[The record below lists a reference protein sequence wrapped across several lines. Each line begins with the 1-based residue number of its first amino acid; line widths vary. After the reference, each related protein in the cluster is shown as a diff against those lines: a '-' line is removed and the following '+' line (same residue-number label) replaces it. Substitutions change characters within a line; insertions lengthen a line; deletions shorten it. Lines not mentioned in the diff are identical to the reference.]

1 MAATVL
7 TSAPLSSAAIKS
19 SLAPQIDADRILVR
33 PIDLI
38 AFASDASFY
47 RLIPKAVV
55 LAKTEEEIAT
65 LFRFSQR
72 AGVPMTF
79 RAAGSSLSG
88 QSISDGVL
96 VEVARHWRNA
106 SVEDGGQKI
115 RVQPGVIGARAN
127 QLLAPYGAKIGPDPA
142 SIATCTI
149 GGILSNNSSGMCCGV
164 DQNAYHTLHSL
175 KFMLPSG
182 TVIDTSEP
190 DADEKFHALE
200 PELARGILDLKAQM
214 ESNSRLR
221 ERVRSKYRMK
231 NTTGYSLNAFLDYD
245 RAVDIFQHVLIGA
258 EGTLAFIAEA
268 VLNSVPDLPVKYTGL
283 LLFRDLYAAAD
294 SIVPLRQAGAKALEV
309 MDRASLRSVEMQ
321 VGIPASIRSLP
332 EGAAGLLAEFQS
344 GQESER
350 YHLEELAADA
360 VGGLKLLE
368 PAMFTHV
375 AAEQALLWKIRAG
388 MFPSVGSVRKTG
400 TTVIIEDVAFPI
412 ELLADGALDLTKL
425 FRKHDYDNA
434 IIFGH
439 AKDGNLHFVI
449 TQGFND
455 QAAVD
460 QYARFIDDV
469 VGLVVNR
476 YDGALKAEHGTGR
489 NMAPFVETEWG
500 TDGYKIMRRLKE
512 LADPH
517 NLLNPGVI
525 INPDRRAHLECLK
538 RIPTIEPEVDK
549 CIECGYCESK
559 CPSRELTLTPRQRI
573 VVRREMARLQNKN
586 SSVESVRP
594 KAETRNVKLET
605 VPAVAPLLSPS
616 FGDSVGDKNL
626 GAPSFPIPWDRVGD
640 KELYAALDRDFPYS
654 ALDTCATDGLC
665 ATACPVSIDTGQLVK
680 RFRRIR
686 QTPTAQK
693 CAARIATHFAA
704 AEFAIRWALRAGH
717 TAQAVIGTN
726 AVRALSR
733 LMKNVVGENF
743 PEWMP
748 DTPHAAGRTPTADRA
763 GAQAVYFPSCISRTM
778 GRLSGEPNDRSLME
792 IVVELA
798 RRAGVPVYI
807 PSDVAGTCCGTPF
820 SSKGLSRAHEIAING
835 AIEHCWAWSEQ
846 GSLPIVID
854 TSPCTYGFR
863 NARGY
868 LTSENQQRFD
878 HMTFLD
884 SIDFAHDVLLPR
896 LRVNSKSNSVALHPV
911 CSVTKLGLT
920 PKLEAIAK
928 ACSDS
933 VLIPLDAG
941 CCAFAGDRGFL
952 VPELTAFATRLE
964 SIEVKAKK
972 PDACY
977 SSSRTCEVGMT
988 RSTKQIYRSYLY
1000 LLEKATR

>member
-1 MAATVL
+1 MDATVL
-7 TSAPLSSAAIKS
+7 TSAPISSASIKS
-19 SLAPQIDADRILVR
+19 SLAALIDSDRILIR

-38 AFASDASFY
+38 AYASDASFY

-55 LAKTEEEIAT
+55 QAKSLEEIKS
-65 LFRFSQR
+65 LFEFSQR
-72 AGVPMTF
+72 SGIPMTF

-88 QSISDGVL
+88 QSISDGLL
-96 VEVARHWRNA
+96 VEVARHWRA
-106 SVEDGGQKI
+106 LKVEDSGKKI

-142 SIATCTI
+142 SIATCTL

-164 DQNAYHTLHSL
+164 EQNAYHTLHSL
-175 KFMLPSG
+175 TFMLPSG
-182 TVIDTSEP
+182 TVIDGAQP
-190 DADEKFHALE
+190 DAEEQFHTRE
-200 PELARGILDLKAQM
+200 PELARGILDLKAHL
-214 ESNSRLR
+214 EGNSRLR
-221 ERVRSKYRMK
+221 ERVRSKYRTK

-245 RAVDIFQHVLIGA
+245 KAVDIFQHVLIGA

-268 VLNSVPDLPVKYTGL
+268 VLDTVPDLPVKYTGL
-283 LLFRDLYAAAD
+283 LLFPDLYAAAD

-309 MDRASLRSVEMQ
+309 MDRASLRSVDNQ
-321 VGIPASIRSLP
+321 SGIPASIRTLP
-332 EGAAGLLAEFQS
+332 EGASGLLVEFQS
-344 GQESER
+344 AEETER
-350 YHLEELAADA
+350 KQLEQLARDA
-360 VGGLKLLE
+360 VDGLKLQE
-368 PAMFTHV
+368 AAAFTHV

-412 ELLADGALDLTKL
+412 ERLADAALDLNQL

-469 VGLVVNR
+469 VELVVNR

-500 TDGYKIMRRLKE
+500 SEGYEIMRRLKQ

-517 NLLNPGVI
+517 NLLNPGVV
-525 INPDRRAHLECLK
+525 INPAPRAHLGDLK

-573 VVRREMARLQNKN
+573 VVRREMARLQDGKE
-586 SSVESVRP
+586 SS
-594 KAETRNVKLET
+594 
-605 VPAVAPLLSPS
+605 
-616 FGDSVGDKNL
+616 
-626 GAPSFPIPWDRVGD
+626 
-640 KELYAALDRDFPYS
+640 ELFTALDRDFPYA

-680 RFRRIR
+680 RFRRMR
-686 QTPTAQK
+686 QSPGAQDS
-693 CAARIATHFAA
+693 AVRIANHFAA
-704 AEFAIRWALRAGH
+704 TETAVRWALRLGH
-717 TAQAVIGTN
+717 AAQSVIGVGGMRSLT
-726 AVRALSR
+726 RA
-733 LMKNVVGENF
+733 MKRFVGDNMS
-743 PEWMP
+743 EWMP
-748 DTPHAAGRTPTADRA
+748 DTPYAAGLLPTTTRA

-778 GRLSGEPNDRSLME
+778 GRLPGQPEDRSLME
-792 IVVELA
+792 VTVELA

-835 AIEHCWAWSEQ
+835 AVERCWTWSEQ
-846 GSLPIVID
+846 GTLPIVID

-863 NARGY
+863 TARGY
-868 LTSENQQRFD
+868 LTEENQQRFD
-878 HMTFLD
+878 KMKFLD
-884 SIDFAHDVLLPR
+884 SIEFVHDELLPKLTITAR
-896 LRVNSKSNSVALHPV
+896 ADSVALHPV

-928 ACSDS
+928 ACSAK
-933 VLIPLDAG
+933 VLVPLDAG

-952 VPELTAFATRLE
+952 VPELTASATRLE
-964 SIEVKAKK
+964 ASEVKAKK

-977 SSSRTCEVGMT
+977 SSSRTCEIGMT
-988 RSTKQIYRSYLY
+988 RATGQIYRSYLY
-1000 LLEKATR
+1000 LLERATR